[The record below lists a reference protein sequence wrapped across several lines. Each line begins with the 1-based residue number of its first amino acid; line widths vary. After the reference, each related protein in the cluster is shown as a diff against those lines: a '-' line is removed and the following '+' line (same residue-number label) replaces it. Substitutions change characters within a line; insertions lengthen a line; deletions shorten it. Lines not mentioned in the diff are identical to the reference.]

1 MESLELNKIKKRY
14 MEKGFAKLCRE
25 LFPTILEQEGALY
38 SILTSKFF

>member
-1 MESLELNKIKKRY
+1 MESLELNKIKKDIYGER
-14 MEKGFAKLCRE
+14 FAKLCRE